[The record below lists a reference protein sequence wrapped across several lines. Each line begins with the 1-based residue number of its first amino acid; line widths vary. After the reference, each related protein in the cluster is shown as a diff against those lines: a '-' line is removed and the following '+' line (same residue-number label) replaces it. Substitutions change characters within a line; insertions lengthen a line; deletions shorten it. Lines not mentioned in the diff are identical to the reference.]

1 MKTLTTRF
9 GALALALALSACGQG
24 ANNDTE
30 TAASG
35 SAETTTADSGMSGM
49 NGAAMPANMPQTP
62 YTASET
68 KMHQDMMQATGS
80 DPQHTYALKMIAH
93 HQGAVD
99 MSRVV
104 LEQNPPAELRR
115 IAENTIR
122 MQEQEIAE
130 LRRWV
135 ESRPAGAAATA
146 PAG

>member
-1 MKTLTTRF
+1 MTALTTRL
-9 GALALALALSACGQG
+9 GALALALVLSACGQG
-24 ANNDTE
+24 AKNDAE
-30 TAASG
+30 SAAAD
-35 SAETTTADSGMSGM
+35 SAETTTVDSGMAGM

-80 DPQHTYALKMIAH
+80 DAQETYARKMIAH
-93 HQGAVD
+93 HQGALD

-104 LEQNPPAELRR
+104 LDQNPDAGLRG
-115 IAENTIR
+115 IAEKTIR
-122 MQEQEIAE
+122 MQEQDIAE